1 MGLRSSGHNEGALC
15 VALPGKGLATGALPQ
30 CVCVRGGG
38 GGMRALGRP
47 VCPDPARV
55 WGAQPRLLSGASTRE
70 SRGPGPRARAPVR
83 PPDRLQFHSC
93 TAPPHCP
100 LSRPVRR
107 GWGGKG
113 GVRGQGPR
121 QHRRQRRSGAPRGGG
136 GLCAMAR
143 VDSPHRRW
151 VAGGPPFGVGCGPR
165 GRGTAVG
172 PSAKH
177 HRRFNAIS
185 EGATAQRPSG
195 GGGGGG
201 VSGALRG
208 PGRPTSER
216 VSSGTKWN

>member
-38 GGMRALGRP
+38 GMRALGRP
-47 VCPDPARV
+47 VCPVPARV
-55 WGAQPRLLSGASTRE
+55 LGAQPRLLSGASTRE

-100 LSRPVRR
+100 LGRPVRR

-136 GLCAMAR
+136 G
-143 VDSPHRRW
+143 
-151 VAGGPPFGVGCGPR
+151 
-165 GRGTAVG
+165 
-172 PSAKH
+172 
-177 HRRFNAIS
+177 
-185 EGATAQRPSG
+185 
-195 GGGGGG
+195 
-201 VSGALRG
+201 GALRDG
-208 PGRPTSER
+208 PCGQSSQAVGGWWASLWRRAWPPRPWYGC
-216 VSSGTKWN
+216 GTFRQTPPPIQCHF